1 MRGVYYRTEK
11 DGTPLATP
19 ELRISATNNR
29 TVYYDN
35 QNAKEAALQNGEIK
49 EGSIVLTGY
58 ADGESEVVIKQQPD
72 WENADDVTY
81 QQVIAGYVAPADGWF
96 VGDAGPS
103 SGTATANHLY
113 VNGVVVSRLERNSG
127 YTKDASVQ
135 VQVNKGDVIRFEN
148 NEVAYASFSFV
159 PFKTVAEPLTLPV
172 NVMNNPSLPD
182 WSRAIAITAA
192 QLQTGYVCPNNGFI
206 VGNGA
211 GTSAVTELSI
221 NNVICAVGTY
231 AGGTYVRLNICAT
244 VQSGNICSS
253 RFSKGIWSCNKYLSK
268 TNKYDPNELIEVR
281 TLKRLGY
288 DKKEIDKVAFEN
300 AKKFFNI

>member
-35 QNAKEAALQNGEIK
+35 QNAKEAALQNDEIK

-72 WENADDVTY
+72 WDNAEAITTA
-81 QQVIAGYVAPADGWF
+81 QINAGYTVPADGLI
-96 VGDAGPS
+96 VGNVRPGAIGD
-103 SGTATANHLY
+103 LY
-113 VNGVVVSRLERNSG
+113 IRVNGVTIAKAVESSSPSYVDRLN
-127 YTKDASVQ
+127 VQ
-135 VQVNKGDVIRFEN
+135 CIVNKGDVLTTTMNVNAQTVI
-148 NEVAYASFSFV
+148 SFV
-159 PFKTVAEPLTLPV
+159 PFKTAAEPLTLPV

-182 WSRAIAITAA
+182 WGRAVAITAA

-211 GTSAVTELSI
+211 GTSAVTELTI
-221 NNVICAVGTY
+221 NNVVCAVGTY

-244 VQSGNICSS
+244 VQSGNIV
-253 RFSKGIWSCNKYLSK
+253 K
-268 TNKYDPNELIEVR
+268 TSANLNTVCQISFVPFKN
-281 TLKRLGY
+281 
-288 DKKEIDKVAFEN
+288 
-300 AKKFFNI
+300 

>member
-1 MRGVYYRTEK
+1 MRGIYYRTEK

-35 QNAKEAALQNGEIK
+35 QNAKEAALQNDEIK

-96 VGDAGPS
+96 VGNALTTG
-103 SGTATANHLY
+103 GTATANYLY

-127 YTKDASVQ
+127 YTKDANVQ

-148 NEVAYASFSFV
+148 NVVTYSSFSFV

-182 WSRAIAITAA
+182 YSRAVALTISQFPYTAPSNGVIMMSVNSSSTA
-192 QLQTGYVCPNNGFI
+192 TG
-206 VGNGA
+206 GA
-211 GTSAVTELSI
+211 GNRMV
-221 NNVICAVGTY
+221 
-231 AGGTYVRLNICAT
+231 YVNGVEISNLIPT
-244 VQSGNICSS
+244 ISSGA
-253 RFSKGIWSCNKYLSK
+253 RPTDLYVPLSKGDVMSFSNNNADVNI
-268 TNKYDPNELIEVR
+268 R
-281 TLKRLGY
+281 TGHFVPFK
-288 DKKEIDKVAFEN
+288 N
-300 AKKFFNI
+300 

>member
-35 QNAKEAALQNGEIK
+35 QNAKEAALQNDEIK

-58 ADGESEVVIKQQPD
+58 ADGESEVVIKQEPD
-72 WENADDVTY
+72 WDNAETITAA
-81 QQVIAGYVAPADGWF
+81 QLSTGYVCPSDGIIVGILYSNIRSSSF
-96 VGDAGPS
+96 VSINNINLAQSYYESGDISYANVQCQANKNDVLK
-103 SGTATANHLY
+103 ATNIS
-113 VNGVVVSRLERNSG
+113 NGQS
-127 YTKDASVQ
+127 D
-135 VQVNKGDVIRFEN
+135 FH
-148 NEVAYASFSFV
+148 FV

-182 WSRAIAITAA
+182 WGRAIAITAA

-244 VQSGNICSS
+244 VQSGNIV
-253 RFSKGIWSCNKYLSK
+253 K
-268 TNKYDPNELIEVR
+268 TSANLNTVCQISFVPFKN
-281 TLKRLGY
+281 
-288 DKKEIDKVAFEN
+288 
-300 AKKFFNI
+300 

>member
-11 DGTPLATP
+11 DGSPLATP

-35 QNAKEAALQNGEIK
+35 QNAKESALQSGEIK

-72 WENADDVTY
+72 WENVVQITGAQLET
-81 QQVIAGYVAPADGWF
+81 GYVCPSDGMV
-96 VGDAGPS
+96 VGYA
-103 SGTATANHLY
+103 Y
-113 VNGVVVSRLERNSG
+113 VNNVDGIYEVTVNSVTVSSCWRANPAYSFMNI
-127 YTKDASVQ
+127 Q
-135 VQVNKGDVIRFEN
+135 CQVNEN
-148 NEVAYASFSFV
+148 DLVKSERLMNTCLVSFV

-244 VQSGNICSS
+244 VQSGNIV
-253 RFSKGIWSCNKYLSK
+253 K
-268 TNKYDPNELIEVR
+268 TSANLNTVCQISFVPFKN
-281 TLKRLGY
+281 
-288 DKKEIDKVAFEN
+288 
-300 AKKFFNI
+300 

>member
-35 QNAKEAALQNGEIK
+35 QNAKEAALQNNEIK

-72 WENADDVTY
+72 WENVVQITGA
-81 QQVIAGYVAPADGWF
+81 QLEIGYVCPSDGMI
-96 VGDAGPS
+96 VGYS
-103 SGTATANHLY
+103 Y
-113 VNGVVVSRLERNSG
+113 VNNEDGVWEITVNSVTVSSCWRANPAYSFLNI
-127 YTKDASVQ
+127 Q
-135 VQVNKGDVIRFEN
+135 CQVNKDDLVKSERLMNVCLI
-148 NEVAYASFSFV
+148 SFV
-159 PFKTVAEPLTLPV
+159 PFKTVGEPLTLPV

-182 WSRAIAITAA
+182 YSRAVAITAA
-192 QLQTGYVCPNNGFI
+192 QLQAGYVCPNNGFI

-244 VQSGNICSS
+244 VQSGNIV
-253 RFSKGIWSCNKYLSK
+253 K
-268 TNKYDPNELIEVR
+268 TSANLNTVCQISFVPFKN
-281 TLKRLGY
+281 
-288 DKKEIDKVAFEN
+288 
-300 AKKFFNI
+300 

>member
-1 MRGVYYRTEK
+1 LLATIDLEIIQEDNRRIEMRGVYYRTEK

-35 QNAKEAALQNGEIK
+35 QNAKEAALQNDEIK

-72 WENADDVTY
+72 WENKEAITAA
-81 QQVIAGYVAPADGWF
+81 QINAGYTAPADGMI
-96 VGDAGPS
+96 VGYMTTDVIGHKDV
-103 SGTATANHLY
+103 TI
-113 VNGVVVSRLERNSG
+113 NGVVIATAYYNTTGGGDTSF
-127 YTKDASVQ
+127 ASIEV
-135 VQVNKGDVIRFEN
+135 VVKKGDILKSTN
-148 NEVAYASFSFV
+148 IYANDTKCSFV

-182 WSRAIAITAA
+182 WGRAVAITAA
-192 QLQTGYVCPNNGFI
+192 QLQAGYVCPNNGFI

-244 VQSGNICSS
+244 VQSGNIV
-253 RFSKGIWSCNKYLSK
+253 K
-268 TNKYDPNELIEVR
+268 TSANLNTVCQISFVPFKN
-281 TLKRLGY
+281 
-288 DKKEIDKVAFEN
+288 
-300 AKKFFNI
+300 

>member
-35 QNAKEAALQNGEIK
+35 QNAKEAALQNDEIK

-58 ADGESEVVIKQQPD
+58 ADGESEVVIKQEPD
-72 WENADDVTY
+72 WDNAVSITAASMS
-81 QQVIAGYVAPADGWF
+81 AGYTVPADGMIVGWF
-96 VGDAGPS
+96 RTNIS
-103 SGTATANHLY
+103 SNTEINMKI
-113 VNGVVVSRLERNSG
+113 NGVIVSRGWQGSDTNNWDGNVQCQVTSG
-127 YTKDASVQ
+127 DTVKVDGRSASQLIVTLH
-135 VQVNKGDVIRFEN
+135 
-148 NEVAYASFSFV
+148 FV

-182 WSRAIAITAA
+182 WGRAIAITAA
-192 QLQTGYVCPNNGFI
+192 QLQAGYVCPNNGFI

-221 NNVICAVGTY
+221 NNVVCAVGTY

-244 VQSGNICSS
+244 VQSGNIV
-253 RFSKGIWSCNKYLSK
+253 K
-268 TNKYDPNELIEVR
+268 TSANLNTVCQISFVPFKN
-281 TLKRLGY
+281 
-288 DKKEIDKVAFEN
+288 
-300 AKKFFNI
+300 